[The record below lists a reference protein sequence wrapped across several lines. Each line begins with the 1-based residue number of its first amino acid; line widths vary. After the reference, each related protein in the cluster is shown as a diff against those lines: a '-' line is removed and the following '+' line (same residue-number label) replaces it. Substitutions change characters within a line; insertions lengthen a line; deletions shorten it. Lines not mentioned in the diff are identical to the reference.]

1 MAGMLRLGIIFTVI
15 GLIALVN
22 GLLRG
27 KGNLNISRRVTLIIG
42 IVLLVVVL
50 ALLLIA
56 LL

>member
-1 MAGMLRLGIIFTVI
+1 MLILGIIFTVI
-15 GLIALVN
+15 GLIALAN

-42 IVLLVVVL
+42 IVLLVVGL